1 MLKLRGVRVFIL
13 LTVVILVI
21 CSFTLRLM
29 RYQITDGASYRTV
42 ANKTSV
48 ESIPI
53 IAPRGEILDR
63 NGVVLATNTVGY
75 SVILER
81 AAFPSA
87 KSGKEND
94 TILELTDI
102 LTKNNEQWADTL
114 PISRTTPYTF
124 NAGSDADVK
133 DLKAYCITK
142 PKLKDGAPFTADIA
156 MSDLKKIYNIPGGY
170 SQEQLRTIIGV
181 RYEMILREFSPSTV
195 FTFSKNVS
203 LDAINQMSERSIPGI
218 EISPQYSRTYPDGT
232 LAPQVIGNVGPIQA
246 NQAQAYRN
254 LKYSLDEIVG
264 QGGIEQTQEKYLH
277 GTNGLENIEVNS
289 MGVVTARTPVT
300 TPKSGDNVVL
310 TIDSGL
316 QQVLQ
321 QALQAKITQIVAD
334 SMGDPQHGA
343 NCNSGAAVVLNI
355 KTGEVLAMAS
365 YPGYDNNTFHQNHV
379 ALASDPASPL
389 LNLAVQGTFRPG
401 STYKPCVAVS
411 GLMNNAITKD
421 TLIDC
426 EGSLTINGLK
436 LKDDAPYGRISL
448 EDAIG
453 KSSNVFFY
461 TVAMRLNSLGPTL
474 LEQTATALGLGQ
486 KTGIELKGEQAG
498 VISGPTERKGTSN
511 PSFTTADAAQSGI
524 GQLDNMYTP
533 LQLANYVGTIVNG
546 GQRMQVHIVKAVK
559 SYDNSQ
565 TVLENKP
572 TVISDLKIPTN
583 IVTTVKEGMKKVTA
597 TGTAAA
603 AFANYSLPV
612 GGKTGTSQRGTA
624 NNPHYDG
631 LFLCF
636 APFDNPQ
643 IAVAVVIP
651 NAYWGADTAPVAQAA
666 LDYMFLNNPDYSA
679 SSLPAA
685 SGTLLH

>member
-29 RYQITDGASYRTV
+29 RYQITDGASYRKV

-81 AAFPSA
+81 ATFPSA

-102 LTKNNEQWADTL
+102 MTKNGQQWADTL
-114 PISRTTPYTF
+114 PISMTTPFAF

-133 DLKAYCITK
+133 DLKTFCTTN
-142 PKLKDGAPFTADIA
+142 LNVKDSAAFNAEIA
-156 MSDLKKIYNIPGGY
+156 ISDLKKIYSIPNGY
-170 SQEQLRTIIGV
+170 SLEQLRTIIGV
-181 RYEMILREFSPSTV
+181 RHEMFLREFSLSNV
-195 FTFSKNVS
+195 FTFAKNVN
-203 LDAINQMSERSIPGI
+203 LAVINQMSERSIPGI
-218 EISPQYSRTYPDGT
+218 EISEQYSRTYPNGT
-232 LAPQVIGNVGPIQA
+232 LAPQVIGNVGPIHTEQA
-246 NQAQAYRN
+246 KAFKA

-264 QGGIEQTQEKYLH
+264 QGGIESTQESYLH
-277 GTNGLENIEVNS
+277 GVNGKENIEVNS
-289 MGVVTARTPVT
+289 LGTVTNRYKTV
-300 TPKSGDNVVL
+300 TPKPGDNVVL
-310 TIDSGL
+310 TIDAGL
-316 QQVLQ
+316 QSVLQ
-321 QALQAKITQIVAD
+321 QALQAKIAKIVAD

-365 YPGYDNNTFHQNHV
+365 YPGYDNNTYYQDY
-379 ALASDPASPL
+379 ASLSTNPAKPL

-411 GLMNNAITKD
+411 GLMNGAITK
-421 TLIDC
+421 TSEIYC
-426 EGSLTINGLK
+426 GGSLTIGGMLFG
-436 LKDDAPYGRISL
+436 DDAWYGNLSI
-448 EDAIG
+448 EKAIG
-453 KSSNVFFY
+453 VSSNVFFY
-461 TVAMRLNSLGPTL
+461 TVAMRLNAIGPTV
-474 LEQTATALGLGQ
+474 LEQTAKALGLGQ
-486 KTGIELKGEQAG
+486 KTGIELTAEQAG
-498 VISGPTERKGTSN
+498 VISGPTEKKASGDT
-511 PSFTTADAAQSGI
+511 SFTSADAAQSGI

-546 GQRMQVHIVKAVK
+546 GKLMQMHIVKEVK

-565 TVLENKP
+565 TVLDNTP
-572 TVISDLKIPTN
+572 TVVSDLKIPAD
-583 IVTTVKEGMKKVTA
+583 IVNTVKQGMLNVTKD
-597 TGTAAA
+597 GTAAA
-603 AFANYSLPV
+603 AFTDYSLPV

-643 IAVAVVIP
+643 IAIAVAIP

-666 LDYMFLNNPDYSA
+666 LDYMFLNKPDYSA
-679 SSLPAA
+679 SPLPAA